1 MPGAVGLPVEVA
13 GAGGLLVEVA
23 VGVGLLV
30 EVTVGVTDVDAAAPD
45 GEVLEGA
52 VTVAGCVP
60 PQRGQGQGQPGGEGD
75 GPSHGV
81 PLETDA

>member
-1 MPGAVGLPVEVA
+1 
-13 GAGGLLVEVA
+13 LLLDVV

-52 VTVAGCVP
+52 VTVAGCDP
-60 PQRGQGQGQPGGEGD
+60 PQAARVRASPATSAAVLRTVFPPRGG
-75 GPSHGV
+75 S
-81 PLETDA
+81 